1 MDLLQKKLILTFLFF
16 LGFSSLICQDDEP
29 TYFSWQP
36 APNKYY
42 VIWSKDVRNNIDT
55 SKVKIVQEGCDSCI
69 FPVYSVPYKGH
80 KFIPYLWAF
89 IETDYISEIKT
100 DYVGKIYY
108 NKHSKK
114 DMIVSH
120 LFNVTLYKAE
130 DISILEKLAEEN
142 KVKIVLEYLE
152 YTSDLP
158 SGSLTY
164 LLSCTNESGDAI
176 EVSKILYYTKLFRIL
191 QPSFWNNAE
200 FTSIYDN
207 IEYQKAHLYLS
218 AYNQIDYFV
227 PLSARSASIY
237 ISDLLGTEISRIDL
251 EQFGSSSLVLD
262 TNMFHSGIYF
272 YSLFVDGVCVSTK
285 QMIYRR

>member
-89 IETDYISEIKT
+89 IETDCISEIKT

-108 NKHSKK
+108 NKHRKK
-114 DMIVSH
+114 YMIASQ
-120 LFNVTLYKAE
+120 LFDVTLYKAE

-142 KVKIVLEYLE
+142 KVKIVLEY
-152 YTSDLP
+152 TSDLP

-164 LLSCTNESGDAI
+164 LLSCTNESGDAV
-176 EVSKILYYTKLFRIL
+176 EVSKIFYYTKLFQIVQTL
-191 QPSFWNNAE
+191 FWNNVE
-200 FTSIYDN
+200 LTSIYDN

-218 AYNQIDYFV
+218 GYNQVDCFV
-227 PLSARSASIY
+227 PLSARSASIC

-251 EQFGSSSLVLD
+251 EQFGSFSLVLD

-272 YSLFVDGVCVSTK
+272 YSLFVDGICVSTK
-285 QMIYRR
+285 QIIFRR